1 MASLGLGECRL
12 ATLVDGPR
20 RSALSLTSN
29 ANEHPDPA
37 RPGHPQHPQLPAETL
52 YTPLNFVHLTL
63 KTTGFFF
70 KESQG
75 RNTKCEEERALSL
88 PLGLISLWGSGL
100 RV

>member
-20 RSALSLTSN
+20 RSAPSLTSN
-29 ANEHPDPA
+29 ANEHPDPV

-63 KTTGFFF
+63 KNTGFFS
-70 KESQG
+70 KSL
-75 RNTKCEEERALSL
+75 EEETQNVRKKERYHY
-88 PLGLISLWGSGL
+88 PGG
-100 RV
+100 